1 MNRTER
7 ERGVTVGGFA
17 KRLIQLANFRAKVL
31 PAETLLFPLRFRGNT
46 ARGNT
51 ARGNTA
57 RGNTARGNTAR
68 GNTAREATRSPVP
81 DMQKDP
87 AGT

>member
-51 ARGNTA
+51 AR
-57 RGNTARGNTAR
+57 
-68 GNTAREATRSPVP
+68 EATRSPVP
-81 DMQKDP
+81 DMQKGP

>member
-57 RGNTARGNTAR
+57 RGNTARGNQIPGAGYAERPRRYVMYLR
-68 GNTAREATRSPVP
+68 GLSEN
-81 DMQKDP
+81 
-87 AGT
+87 